1 MSEEQPIAN
10 ENTAAETTPQAP
22 QPGSYDAANIQVLEG
37 MEAVRKRPAMYIG
50 DTGERGYHHLVYEV
64 VDNSIDEALAGYC
77 TLVDVQINTD
87 GSLSVTDN
95 GRGIP
100 VDMHPTQHRP
110 AIEVVLTI
118 LHAGGKFDGSNY
130 KVSGGLHGVGVSCVN
145 ALSDWMKV
153 EVKRGGKIHHIEF
166 SRGHVTKPLEVVGEC
181 GDETGTKVTFFPDHS
196 IFSCHAF
203 KWEILCN
210 RLRELAFLN
219 KGVRIHFKDNEGEDH
234 HEETFYYE
242 GGIDAFVG
250 YLNTNK
256 TPVSPV
262 IHFEGQKACERL
274 DGTYTIMAEVS
285 MQYVDTY
292 ATIEQ
297 TYCNNIHT
305 IEGGTHLTGFRRALT
320 ATINKYGIDNKLIKE
335 KEKLSG
341 DDMREGLTV
350 VVSVK
355 VPQPQFEGQTKTKL
369 GNGEVDG
376 VVAGIVGEKLMTF
389 FEENPA
395 VAKTIIEK
403 TLLAYRARE
412 AARAAR
418 DNARKKGSIM
428 DGLSLPGKLRDCSSR
443 DPSECEIYLVEGD
456 SAGGSAQ
463 TGRDRRTQA
472 ILPLR
477 GKVLNVE
484 KARVDR
490 MLANAEIRTLITA
503 IGCGFAEEW
512 DISKARYHKIV
523 IMTDADVDGA
533 HIRTLLLTFF
543 YRKMPE
549 LIERGYVYLAQPP
562 LYKVERKKKAEYVL
576 TDGEMNARILFLG
589 LDDMTVKRA
598 NGEVLDKEAAR
609 KLLELLVEIK
619 GTVASIERRGLSAK
633 ELLSRRDAEGFVPRY
648 VIVLGSGDEAKLEY
662 LKDEDAFKARVA
674 ELQQEMSTTLD
685 LPSTQVEYFHPTDQM
700 AFRWLENY
708 RSSLLRKQ
716 MASLQGMGFTVEDYL
731 GTGVPVAKLEE
742 DNASQ
747 DVGSLADLLAAI
759 DARGR
764 KGMSIYRFKG
774 LGEMDAK
781 ELYETTMDPK
791 KRHMKRV
798 HLADA
803 VKADQIFSL
812 LMGDEVEPRRKFI
825 EDNALNVSNLDF

>member
-1 MSEEQPIAN
+1 MSEEQPISS
-10 ENTAAETTPQAP
+10 ENATAQ
-22 QPGSYDAANIQVLEG
+22 QGSYDAANIQVLEG

-77 TLVDVQINTD
+77 SLVDVQINAD

-219 KGVRIHFKDNEGEDH
+219 KGVRIHFKDNEGEGH
-234 HEETFYYE
+234 HEETFHYE
-242 GGIDAFVG
+242 GGIDEFTT
-250 YLNTNK
+250 YLNANK
-256 TPVSPV
+256 KALTPV
-262 IHFEGQKACERL
+262 IHFEGEAQGL
-274 DGTYTIMAEVS
+274 TGIVQAEIS
-285 MQYVDTY
+285 MQYTDTY
-292 ATIEQ
+292 STIEQ

-305 IEGGTHLTGFRRALT
+305 IEGGTHLSGFRAALT
-320 ATINKYGIDNKLIKE
+320 RTVNKYGRAMKNGIRE
-335 KEKLSG
+335 KDAVSG

-350 VVSVK
+350 IVSVK

-369 GNGEVDG
+369 GNGEVQ
-376 VVAGIVGEKLMTF
+376 GIVDSIVSDKLMTF
-389 FEENPA
+389 FEENPVIA
-395 VAKTIIEK
+395 EAIVNKIMMAF
-403 TLLAYRARE
+403 RARE
-412 AARAAR
+412 AARKAR
-418 DNARKKGSIM
+418 ETVRKGVM

-443 DPSECEIYLVEGD
+443 DASKTELFLVEGD

-463 TGRDRRTQA
+463 TGRDRSIQA

-562 LYKVERKKKAEYVL
+562 LYKVERKKKSEYVL

-598 NGEVLDKEAAR
+598 NGEALDKEAAR
-609 KLLELLVEIK
+609 KLLELLAEIK
-619 GTVASIERRGLSAK
+619 TTVGAIERRGLSAK
-633 ELLSRRDAEGFVPRY
+633 ELLDRRNAEGFVPRY
-648 VIVLGSGDEAKLEY
+648 VVILGSGDEAKLEY
-662 LKDEDAFKARVA
+662 LADETAFKARVA
-674 ELQQEMSTTLD
+674 ELQQTSETPID
-685 LPSTQVEYFHPTDQM
+685 LMSTQVETFHPTDQM
-700 AFRWLENY
+700 AFRWLEVY
-708 RSSLLRKQ
+708 RASMLRKQ
-716 MASLQGMGFTVEDYL
+716 MESLQGMGFTVEDYL
-731 GTGVPVAKLEE
+731 GESGTVATLEE
-742 DNASQ
+742 DGVAQ
-747 DVGSLADLLAAI
+747 DVKSLPDLLAAI
-759 DARGR
+759 DTRGR

-781 ELYETTMDPK
+781 ELFETTMDPK